1 MATKLSEVLQ
11 QESSGIMFPFKT
23 SVKPVTTE
31 QKVYSPTDGI
41 MSVTGKAYEGPDAV
55 VKYGTP
61 EQSYQRQLK
70 QIEGPMLPQFD
81 QTQFPKAGEGR
92 VEAPP
97 LPPTTPVTPIPEQP
111 KLDPCP
117 PGFKLVD
124 GVCRPIK
131 RDTGGDR
138 PTFTGPKISNNGL
151 IEGYTHVL
159 DRAAGSMESG
169 ALNSIKMQQIEDQYG
184 VAMSS
189 KIGEINQKY
198 RNRGVQIK
206 LIDNAEVNRLKNIYG
221 QSRVDEDFTQDKDGN
236 YYRIVATSPKAGE
249 ALQDAVTAIGDVM
262 EDVSII
268 NIANKVLGGDDK
280 KEDAP
285 TTTETK
291 TQVKEET
298 TPVKTEPAAV
308 GGFGQIDVI
317 SDSARNFANSFGQLT
332 NIESEVSDL
341 RNRLSGVDAEF
352 NKIANPS
359 KSDISKFNRAKN
371 NLRQEIAKAEKNR
384 NNRIAEQ
391 EKTEKKLIQDIQ
403 NSREEERNIGGQ
415 RFTEHKDSKGNT
427 LGFSTPDKP
436 NIVNVAGMPPVGPGQ
451 IVKSKPKP
459 TARDIQSRLRQ
470 FNRSR

>member
-23 SVKPVTTE
+23 SVKPITTE

-298 TPVKTEPAAV
+298 TTDRPTEPAT
-308 GGFGQIDVI
+308 GDT
-317 SDSARNFANSFGQLT
+317 RNFGQLDSGEFT
-332 NIESEVSDL
+332 SFNKSIEYFGQLNRDKDVLQMEIDAINQMLQGQNLNLPRVKAKFKDSIDK
-341 RNRLSGVDAEF
+341 RNRS
-352 NKIANPS
+352 
-359 KSDISKFNRAKN
+359 
-371 NLRQEIAKAEKNR
+371 
-384 NNRIAEQ
+384 
-391 EKTEKKLIQDIQ
+391 EKKLKDIENEIKQ
-403 NSREEERNIGGQ
+403 AEDDARQTSEKLAASDREAASKIASDYNSRVNERAEKRRKESEARRKAEATKTTEQ
-415 RFTEHKDSKGNT
+415 RQSEKEQRSSNFRKMS
-427 LGFSTPDKP
+427 
-436 NIVNVAGMPPVGPGQ
+436 
-451 IVKSKPKP
+451 
-459 TARDIQSRLRQ
+459 RDIASFRDKFR
-470 FNRSR
+470 R